1 MRSHFNSKLF
11 FLVSQTFV
19 LESSFWQ
26 EKKTEEAS
34 SNNYLKYFLLNSL
47 EKSRVLLFSLSIGQ

>member
-26 EKKTEEAS
+26 ENKTEEAS

>member
-11 FLVSQTFV
+11 FLVSQTLV

-26 EKKTEEAS
+26 ENKTEEAS